1 MIQDF
6 EEKESLLLR
15 KIAGL
20 ELAKEQI
27 EEGAV
32 SDLEQLL
39 IEITCSFVPS
49 FRWSAEGVF
58 DAISVMSPTNY
69 QLHQA

>member
-6 EEKESLLLR
+6 EDKESLLLR

-27 EEGAV
+27 QEGAL
-32 SDLEQLL
+32 SDLEQLC
-39 IEITCSFVPS
+39 IEGNCSFVLS
-49 FRWSAEGVF
+49 FG
-58 DAISVMSPTNY
+58 
-69 QLHQA
+69 

>member
-27 EEGAV
+27 EERAV
-32 SDLEQLL
+32 SDLEQLR
-39 IEITCSFVPS
+39 IEVTCSFVLS
-49 FRWSAEGVF
+49 FG
-58 DAISVMSPTNY
+58 
-69 QLHQA
+69 

>member
-6 EEKESLLLR
+6 DEKESLLLR

-27 EEGAV
+27 EEGVV
-32 SDLEQLL
+32 SDLEQLR
-39 IEITCSFVPS
+39 IEVTCSF
-49 FRWSAEGVF
+49 G
-58 DAISVMSPTNY
+58 
-69 QLHQA
+69 

>member
-1 MIQDF
+1 MYYIQGEVQSRSHKIESMIQDF

-32 SDLEQLL
+32 SDLEQLH
-39 IEITCSFVPS
+39 IEVTCSFVLS
-49 FRWSAEGVF
+49 FG
-58 DAISVMSPTNY
+58 
-69 QLHQA
+69 

>member
-20 ELAKEQI
+20 ELAKGQI

-32 SDLEQLL
+32 SDLEQLR
-39 IEITCSFVPS
+39 IEVTCSFVLS
-49 FRWSAEGVF
+49 FG
-58 DAISVMSPTNY
+58 
-69 QLHQA
+69 